1 VKRYTNGVKRQL
13 QISNSNLFLQF
24 REYSVWN
31 LADVVRG
38 VRLSKEIVVI
48 NGVVVTNEP

>member
-38 VRLSKEIVVI
+38 VSSKQIVVI